1 MWVCQYSLSY
11 RSISVSSDI
20 LNIACKR
27 ESRNFIMSKFC
38 PENLMVDL
46 NFIVI
51 KKLRTESSKLD
62 EISHFIANDKCYSK
76 VQILSLANKSDLAL
90 AS

>member
-20 LNIACKR
+20 LNIAWKR

-76 VQILSLANKSDLAL
+76 VQIL
-90 AS
+90 

>member
-27 ESRNFIMSKFC
+27 ESRNFIMSKLC
-38 PENLMVDL
+38 TENLMVDL

-51 KKLRTESSKLD
+51 KKLRTEASKLD

-76 VQILSLANKSDLAL
+76 VQILSPANKSDLAL
-90 AS
+90 AN

>member
-1 MWVCQYSLSY
+1 
-11 RSISVSSDI
+11 
-20 LNIACKR
+20 
-27 ESRNFIMSKFC
+27 
-38 PENLMVDL
+38 MVDL

-62 EISHFIANDKCYSK
+62 EISHFIASDKYYSK
-76 VQILSLANKSDLAL
+76 VQILSLEIKSELAL

>member
-1 MWVCQYSLSY
+1 
-11 RSISVSSDI
+11 
-20 LNIACKR
+20 
-27 ESRNFIMSKFC
+27 MSKLC

-62 EISHFIANDKCYSK
+62 ETSHFIANDKCYSK
-76 VQILSLANKSDLAL
+76 VQILSLANKVN
-90 AS
+90 

>member
-1 MWVCQYSLSY
+1 MCVCQYSLSY
-11 RSISVSSDI
+11 LSISVSSDI

-27 ESRNFIMSKFC
+27 ESRNFIMSKLC

-62 EISHFIANDKCYSK
+62 EISHVTANDKCYSK
-76 VQILSLANKSDLAL
+76 VQILSPANKSDLAL
-90 AS
+90 AN